1 MISTPCGSFIGVTGE
16 SGSGKSTLAGIL
28 SGTNARYTG
37 DIRIGGIDL
46 RDISAESLRET
57 ITTVPFSSYVFKGTL
72 RSNLLLAK
80 PDAADNELWEALEKC
95 RLAGFVRESGGL
107 DMEIAAEGESFGR
120 PASAVSVCACSVA
133 RCPHLYLR

>member
-1 MISTPCGSFIGVTGE
+1 M
-16 SGSGKSTLAGIL
+16 
-28 SGTNARYTG
+28 
-37 DIRIGGIDL
+37 

-80 PDAADNELWEALEKC
+80 PDAADDELWEALEKC

-107 DMEIAAEGESFGR
+107 DM
-120 PASAVSVCACSVA
+120 
-133 RCPHLYLR
+133 